1 LRAKRSNLIRN
12 IKIKFFLNIFLTVPS
27 YISIISIRLMHV
39 ICCAN
44 WKRCRSGQG
53 GFEMNVL
60 CLGGAGK
67 ICSEAV
73 LDLVA
78 FSDFKRITIADCNQ
92 KAGESLVETINDKR
106 VDFRP
111 VDVRQKQATVSLMNE
126 YDIVMDGTTIHLND
140 QSTACIAA
148 AGCHGINLNGFGV
161 EYAYDDQFKST
172 GRVHVPGFG
181 MTPGITDM
189 MVRYAADQLDTV
201 EIVRVSHGAFRPIAF
216 SPSITE
222 TTTYEYDPDLAE
234 RVVFE
239 DGQFIQVSPFARE
252 RLIDLPEPFGRHPQ
266 WIIPHAETRTAHAYL
281 KDKGVRL
288 IEVRG
293 TWPPKNMQL
302 VRALYEWGF
311 LRNESIPVGSET
323 VGIMD
328 AISLYLQQAPEG
340 RQTELYGYALHVQVI
355 GQRAERRYEH
365 ILTNTHPSS
374 DGSVEDWTGL
384 RAYTRSVGIPLA
396 IGVQLIA
403 AEAVA
408 GSGVIMPEFAFE
420 PQTVIDELARRKILI
435 HETIVDLS
443 ADD

>member
-1 LRAKRSNLIRN
+1 
-12 IKIKFFLNIFLTVPS
+12 
-27 YISIISIRLMHV
+27 MD
-39 ICCAN
+39 
-44 WKRCRSGQG
+44 
-53 GFEMNVL
+53 VL

-73 LDLVA
+73 PDLVA
-78 FSDFKRITIADCNQ
+78 FSGFKRITIADCDQ
-92 KAGESLVETINDKR
+92 KAGEALAASIDDRR

-111 VDVRQKQATVSLMNE
+111 VDIRQKEAAIAVMRE

-148 AGCHGINLNGFGV
+148 AGCHGFNLNGFGV
-161 EYAYDDQFKST
+161 EYAYDDQFKSA

-181 MTPGITDM
+181 MTPGVTDV
-189 MVRYAADQLDTV
+189 MVRHAADQLDTV

-222 TTTYEYDPDLAE
+222 TTTYEYDPALAE

-239 DGQFIQVSPFARE
+239 DGRFVQVPPFARE
-252 RLIDLPEPFGRHPQ
+252 RLIELPEPFGSHPQ

-302 VRALYEWGF
+302 VRALHDWGF
-311 LRNESIPVGSET
+311 LRNDPIRIDSGT

-328 AISLYLQQAPEG
+328 AVSLYLQQAPEG

-355 GQRAERRYEH
+355 GQRAGRRYEH
-365 ILTNTHPSS
+365 VLTSTHPPS
-374 DGSVEDWTGL
+374 DGSVAEWAGL

-396 IGVQLIA
+396 IGTQLIA
-403 AEAVA
+403 AGAVP
-408 GSGVIMPEFAFE
+408 GSGVVMPEFAFE
-420 PQTVIDELARRKILI
+420 PQPVMAELARRKIFI
-435 HETIVDLS
+435 HETICEL
-443 ADD
+443 